1 MNRTFTLLLA
11 TTLTAVAA
19 NAETLLNESFAYRP
33 GNLNSQGVWVSNGT
47 NGSDPVT
54 VVEQN
59 LTFDGYQNEPAG
71 QAVIIN
77 TSGVD
82 SNQAVLAPQGT
93 DPLTDIYYSALVRV
107 DEFPATSGRPGGI
120 ICLTG
125 KNSIDNTFGDGI
137 SSTEGGG
144 LFFKKGSSDNKAK
157 VGVCVRNANFG
168 IEDNLISWA
177 DKEIN
182 LGQTALVVLHYTKT
196 DGDNNDLAEVFIN
209 PSQESP
215 GQADATSTALEESLA
230 DIRGIAVNQRNN
242 LRSKMPKVI
251 VDELRVATTWDDI
264 FAGDSQPVTP
274 PNVTISENPVDFGQV
289 YCNITVERTIT
300 IRATDLTDDIT
311 LTTGESGQVSL
322 SKTTIDKDQAMT
334 DAGVEL
340 TISLTP
346 VESRYYYDRITVTT
360 PGATDK
366 ILNVQWHPVPSTVA
380 STLAELSDEDTHDMT
395 QVYVYKGEATVT
407 FIESYYDLSYDR
419 VVNSIFA
426 QDATGGV
433 ELRSANGCGYQEI
446 DISGVQVGDNLTD
459 IVGYLIFGDSGLT
472 LVPRTADDF
481 TVVSHGNTVEPIE
494 LTLRQIALA
503 QNGYT
508 YGNQLVRVKNVRFPD
523 EYFLAGEYHG
533 LWNSQKY
540 QIFDGTLDDYDGV
553 AWMWCNKG
561 ADYFKTS
568 TEGYFNH
575 VWTLTGI
582 VNNYY
587 PLHISPRGYH
597 DFTDQGEREIVAI
610 DTIETD
616 TDSTPAEY
624 FNLQGMRVDNP
635 GKGMYL
641 RRQGRTVTKITR

>member
-1 MNRTFTLLLA
+1 
-11 TTLTAVAA
+11 
-19 NAETLLNESFAYRP
+19 
-33 GNLNSQGVWVSNGT
+33 T
-47 NGSDPVT
+47 NGSDPGT

-107 DEFPATSGRPGGI
+107 DEFPTTSGRPGGI

-177 DKEIN
+177 DKEIT

-196 DGDNNDLAEVFIN
+196 DGENNDLAEVFVN
-209 PSQESP
+209 HSQESP

-553 AWMWCNKG
+553 AWMWCTKG

-568 TEGYFNH
+568 TEGY
-575 VWTLTGI
+575 
-582 VNNYY
+582 
-587 PLHISPRGYH
+587 
-597 DFTDQGEREIVAI
+597 
-610 DTIETD
+610 
-616 TDSTPAEY
+616 
-624 FNLQGMRVDNP
+624 
-635 GKGMYL
+635 
-641 RRQGRTVTKITR
+641 